1 MGEHISLGIWVSGV
15 GEHTSQGVL
24 VLKSLFGEVTIKYVC
39 MYVCVSQVWEHILL
53 GICVSH
59 VGEHIS
65 LEILVSQVGDDM
77 SLGICVSQ
85 VEEHISP
92 GIHVFQ
98 VEEHRFL
105 FSVVELITIT
115 LIAFIIFKYKKWRL
129 GF

>member
-1 MGEHISLGIWVSGV
+1 
-15 GEHTSQGVL
+15 
-24 VLKSLFGEVTIKYVC
+24 
-39 MYVCVSQVWEHILL
+39 MYVCVREHMLL
-53 GICVSH
+53 GICVSQ

-65 LEILVSQVGDDM
+65 LEILVSHVGDNM
-77 SLGICVSQ
+77 LLGICVSQ

-105 FSVVELITIT
+105 FSVIEFIMIT
-115 LIAFIIFKYKKWRL
+115 LVAFIIFKCKKWRL